1 MNNISQ
7 SMGAIGSIVDNNTS
21 VSRKNTAAAEEMTQ
35 QTDQLSG
42 QIGKFHL
49 AE

>member
-7 SMGAIGSIVDNNTS
+7 SMGTIGSIVDNNTS
-21 VSRKNTAAAEEMTQ
+21 VSKENTAAAEEMTQ
-35 QTDQLSG
+35 QTDQLSS